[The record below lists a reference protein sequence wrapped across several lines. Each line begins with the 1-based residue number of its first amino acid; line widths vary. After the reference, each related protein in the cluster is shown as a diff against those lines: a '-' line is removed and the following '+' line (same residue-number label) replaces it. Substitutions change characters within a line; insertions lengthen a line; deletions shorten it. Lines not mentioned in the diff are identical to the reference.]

1 MKISTEELDLE
12 YMEQEAEDHL
22 SEREARMLGLESDPA
37 SKYSETDLRA
47 NWHTR

>member
-1 MKISTEELDLE
+1 MKFNTEELDLE

-22 SEREARMLGLESDPA
+22 SEREALMLGLQSDPD
-37 SKYSETDLRA
+37 SKYADMDLRV